1 MHVQRLLTPSRSP
14 WMHRHSALPRSGRGR
29 LRCAAAAPFRPSP
42 QAGLRATLG
51 ERLCDAAE
59 LQPGLFVVDLAS
71 NTGEPRRRR
80 LPGGAPV

>member
-1 MHVQRLLTPSRSP
+1 
-14 WMHRHSALPRSGRGR
+14 MHRHSALPRSGRGR